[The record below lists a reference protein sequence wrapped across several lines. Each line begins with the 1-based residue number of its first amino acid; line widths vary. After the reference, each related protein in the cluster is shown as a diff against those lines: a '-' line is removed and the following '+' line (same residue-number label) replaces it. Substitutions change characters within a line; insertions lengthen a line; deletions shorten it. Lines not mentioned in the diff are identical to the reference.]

1 MQQKIQKGVIGMYLE
16 QLVERLWQVR
26 QAIKGLMEEEERLKE
41 EIGRVVEVAG
51 GKLVVG
57 RFRLSL
63 NETTRP
69 KHATILKILQENHP
83 ELTHEIS
90 ELLGMHRTTYKRLDI
105 IPF

>member
-1 MQQKIQKGVIGMYLE
+1 MNLE
-16 QLVERLWQVR
+16 QAVERLWEIRQVIR
-26 QAIKGLMEEEERLKE
+26 GLESEEERLKKDV
-41 EIGRVVEVAG
+41 GRVVEAAG

-63 NETTRP
+63 SETTRP
-69 KHATILKILQENHP
+69 QHATILKILQENHP

-105 IPF
+105 APLD